1 LKAIVLKEFGG
12 PEVLRLEDV
21 PAARPAAGE
30 IILDPTQN

>member
-21 PAARPAAGE
+21 PAPQPVADE